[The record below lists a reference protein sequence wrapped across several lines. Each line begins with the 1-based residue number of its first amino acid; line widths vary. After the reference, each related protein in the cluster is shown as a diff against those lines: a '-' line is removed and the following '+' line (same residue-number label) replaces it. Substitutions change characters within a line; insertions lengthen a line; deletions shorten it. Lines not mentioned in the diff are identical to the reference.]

1 MVSLITN
8 YQSFPERKKIVTGTR
23 GVGREKKEPALS
35 AARRKKMPAND
46 LFTATK
52 AQPQTF

>member
-1 MVSLITN
+1 M
-8 YQSFPERKKIVTGTR
+8 VTGTR